1 MSTGSGGK
9 PPSGSQPGRP
19 AADTPQRL
27 VVRSGDNLGAT
38 DAMGS
43 HDTAVAVASKTS
55 DTIGAL
61 ETPAAGVSTLPR
73 ETLNEIVGATLMGR
87 YKVTRKVGQGG
98 MGAVYEATHT
108 LIGKRVAVKVLL
120 EKYAQREKIVQRL
133 EQEAKLA
140 SQLRNEHIIDITDF
154 GSTEDGRTFVVMEY
168 LEGESL
174 AECLARESKLP
185 EQRILRIIQQACSAL
200 IAAHAEN
207 IVHRDIKPE
216 NLFLLRRKDQDFV
229 KVVDFGISK
238 SLRVSDEQEEQQR
251 LTQTGMVLGT
261 PLYMSPEQARGDDE
275 LDHRVDIYALG
286 VIMYEA
292 STGRVPFSG
301 NNYLSVISQ
310 VLNEQPTA
318 PREIRPEL
326 TDEFEAIVLK
336 AMTKNRNDRY
346 KTADEMLADVNA
358 LLDDPT
364 HSTERAKITGPRKKL
379 PAKSSGR
386 YFLYIGA
393 VAAVASVLVIAVTQL
408 MKSSPKK
415 RVVADA
421 GLVAEVVT
429 DAASVAPPIV
439 ADAAI
444 ESIKIKITSKPTGA
458 DVTINGENVG
468 KTPIEIPFVA
478 DNKQVTGSMV
488 LPNYDEAEFSFN
500 PYERKLQNK
509 TEFSVTLKKA
519 RAGQAPVRLNKPGN
533 TTPGSGTKP
542 PTNNTNPDFT
552 PNPFTGSGTVPK
564 K

>member
-1 MSTGSGGK
+1 
-9 PPSGSQPGRP
+9 
-19 AADTPQRL
+19 
-27 VVRSGDNLGAT
+27 
-38 DAMGS
+38 
-43 HDTAVAVASKTS
+43 
-55 DTIGAL
+55 
-61 ETPAAGVSTLPR
+61 
-73 ETLNEIVGATLMGR
+73 
-87 YKVTRKVGQGG
+87 
-98 MGAVYEATHT
+98 
-108 LIGKRVAVKVLL
+108 
-120 EKYAQREKIVQRL
+120 
-133 EQEAKLA
+133 
-140 SQLRNEHIIDITDF
+140 
-154 GSTEDGRTFVVMEY
+154 
-168 LEGESL
+168 
-174 AECLARESKLP
+174 
-185 EQRILRIIQQACSAL
+185 
-200 IAAHAEN
+200 
-207 IVHRDIKPE
+207 
-216 NLFLLRRKDQDFV
+216 
-229 KVVDFGISK
+229 
-238 SLRVSDEQEEQQR
+238 
-251 LTQTGMVLGT
+251 MVLGT

-336 AMTKNRNDRY
+336 AMTKHRNDRY

-421 GLVAEVVT
+421 GIVAEVVT

-439 ADAAI
+439 VDAAI

-519 RAGQAPVRLNKPGN
+519 RAGQAPVRLNKPAN